1 MTKLAAG
8 TDAGTGALT
17 DTDAGAYT
25 GTCTGAYTGAYTGD
39 VPLILASGSPRR
51 RDYLAMMGIPFK
63 VVIPDVDESPRA
75 GESPQE
81 LVARLADLKAACVA
95 AAYPRQVVLA
105 ADTLV
110 TLDGALLG
118 KPHDREDACRMILR
132 LSGRTHEVHT
142 AVTLRRGTHIEHVR
156 ECTEV
161 TFAPVSEQLARI
173 YVASGESDDK
183 SGSYALQGIASML
196 IERVRGSVSCVV
208 GLPACQVRQAL
219 EKFGLFPKTVRA
231 MP

>member
-1 MTKLAAG
+1 MKN
-8 TDAGTGALT
+8 
-17 DTDAGAYT
+17 
-25 GTCTGAYTGAYTGD
+25 
-39 VPLILASGSPRR
+39 VFPMR
-51 RDYLAMMGIPFK
+51 
-63 VVIPDVDESPRA
+63 
-75 GESPQE
+75 
-81 LVARLADLKAACVA
+81 A
-95 AAYPRQVVLA
+95 AAQ
-105 ADTLV
+105 
-110 TLDGALLG
+110 ALLLL
-118 KPHDREDACRMILR
+118 AL
-132 LSGRTHEVHT
+132 LSCEKFPVAEEADDPSPVSLEELAQIFSHLPLEQEHLDEVHT